1 MHRLEFAILLL
12 SLSAT
17 SKAQFDL
24 PTQLKTTEVAPG
36 IFMIEGADGFA
47 GGNVGLLVGEERIV
61 LIDDFVEPLSG
72 TLLKTAG
79 EVAGRPVDFVI
90 NTHVHGD
97 HIGGNATLA
106 HHGATIVSHDNIR
119 KRMLADENTD
129 PDGLPILTFSDS
141 VTFHLN
147 GMTAYV
153 FHVASAHT
161 DGDAIIHFPDQNVMH
176 SGDALFNH
184 MFPFIDLDNGGT
196 VDGYIAAQKKMIK
209 MTDENTKIIAGHGA
223 LASRADLERDLE
235 VLVDGKKK
243 VKALVDQG
251 MSADEVVAANP
262 LADYHEEYNWAFIT
276 TERMTRTLY
285 RDLTE

>member
-1 MHRLEFAILLL
+1 MHRGFFVVLLL
-12 SLSAT
+12 SLSA
-17 SKAQFDL
+17 SANAQFDIA
-24 PTQLKTTEVAPG
+24 TELKTTEVEPG
-36 IFMIEGADGFA
+36 IYMIEGADGFS
-47 GGNVGLLVGEERIV
+47 GGTVGLLVGEERIV

-79 EVAGRPVDFVI
+79 KVAGRPVDFVI

-106 HHGATIVSHDNIR
+106 HHGATVVAHDNIR
-119 KRMLADENTD
+119 ERMLADEKTD

-147 GMTAYV
+147 GMTAHV
-153 FHVASAHT
+153 LHVAEAHT
-161 DGDAIIHFPDQNVMH
+161 DGDAIIHFPEQNVIH
-176 SGDALFNH
+176 AGDILFNH
-184 MFPFIDLDNGGT
+184 IFPFIDLDNGGT
-196 VDGYIAAQKKMIK
+196 VDGFIAAQKKLVEMA
-209 MTDENTKIIAGHGA
+209 DDNTKIIAGHGP
-223 LASRADLERDLE
+223 LGSRSDLERNLQ
-235 VLVDGKKK
+235 VLVDSQSK
-243 VKALVDQG
+243 VKALVDKG

-262 LADYHEEYNWAFIT
+262 LAEFHEGWNWAFIT

>member
-1 MHRLEFAILLL
+1 MHRSTFALLL
-12 SLSAT
+12 LCLGRTAL
-17 SKAQFDL
+17 AQFDIATEL
-24 PTQLKTTEVAPG
+24 TTTEVEPG
-36 IFMIEGADGFA
+36 IFMIEGADGFS

-79 EVAGRPVDFVI
+79 KIAGRPVDFVI

-106 HHGATIVSHDNIR
+106 QHGATIVSHDNIR
-119 KRMLADENTD
+119 TRMLADENTD
-129 PDGLPILTFSDS
+129 PDGLPVITFSDA

-147 GMTAYV
+147 GLTAHV
-153 FHVASAHT
+153 FHVANAHT
-161 DGDAIIHFPDQNVMH
+161 DGDAVIHFPEQNVIH
-176 SGDALFNH
+176 TGDAMFNH
-184 MFPFIDLDNGGT
+184 MFPFIDLDNGGS
-196 VDGYIAAQKKMIK
+196 VDGYIAAQKKLIGIA
-209 MTDENTKIIAGHGA
+209 DENTKIIAGHGP
-223 LASRADLERDLE
+223 LASRADLERD
-235 VLVDGKKK
+235 VAVIIDGRNK

-262 LADYHEEYNWAFIT
+262 LAEYHDGWNWAFIT

>member
-1 MHRLEFAILLL
+1 MYRSIFGIALLGL
-12 SLSAT
+12 GAAAH
-17 SKAQFDL
+17 AQFDIA
-24 PTQLKTTEVAPG
+24 TELKTTEVEPG
-36 IFMIEGADGFA
+36 IFMIEGADGFS

-97 HIGGNATLA
+97 HIGGNASLA
-106 HHGATIVSHDNIR
+106 HHGATIVAHDNIR
-119 KRMLADENTD
+119 TRMLADDETD
-129 PDGLPILTFSDS
+129 PDGLPVVTFSDT

-147 GMTAYV
+147 GLTAHV
-153 FHVASAHT
+153 FHVANAHT
-161 DGDAIIHFPDQNVMH
+161 DGDAVIHFPDQNVIH
-176 SGDALFNH
+176 TGDAMFNH
-184 MFPFIDLDNGGT
+184 MFPYIDLDNGGS
-196 VDGYIAAQKKMIK
+196 VDGYIAAQKKMIALA
-209 MTDENTKIIAGHGA
+209 DEDTKIIAGHGP
-223 LASRADLERDLE
+223 LASRADLERDVE
-235 VLVDGKKK
+235 VIIDSRAK
-243 VKALVDQG
+243 VKALVEQG

-262 LADYHEEYNWAFIT
+262 LAEYHEGWNWAFIT

>member
-1 MHRLEFAILLL
+1 MQRSLFAILLL
-12 SLSAT
+12 SLSAL
-17 SKAQFDL
+17 SNAQFEV
-24 PTQLKTTEVAPG
+24 PTELKTTEVAPG

-61 LIDDFVEPLSG
+61 LIDDFVEPVSG
-72 TLLKTAG
+72 ILLKTAG
-79 EVAGRPVDFVI
+79 EIAGRPVDFVI

-119 KRMLADENTD
+119 KRMLADEETD

-153 FHVASAHT
+153 FHVAKAHT

-184 MFPFIDLDNGGT
+184 MFPYIDLDNGGT
-196 VDGYIAAQKKMIK
+196 VDGYIAAQKKMIE

-223 LASRADLERDLE
+223 LASRADLERDLK
-235 VLVDGKKK
+235 VLVDGQAK

-251 MSADEVVAANP
+251 MSADEVVAENP
-262 LADYHEEYNWAFIT
+262 LAEYHEEYNWAFIT